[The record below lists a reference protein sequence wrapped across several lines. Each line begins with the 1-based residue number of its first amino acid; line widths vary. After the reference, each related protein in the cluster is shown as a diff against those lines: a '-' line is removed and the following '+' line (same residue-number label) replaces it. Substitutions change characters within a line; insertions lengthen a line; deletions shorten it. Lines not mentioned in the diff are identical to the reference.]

1 MARVDVDAIDG
12 DGLARRGSSRVLRV
26 LKALPMVLLL
36 AVALPVPATAIAAE
50 PLSGYGS
57 EPPRPQPP
65 KTPETAPKPREEGA
79 SPERTEKPKEPER
92 KTATSPSS
100 EEGVKPL
107 NEQERGQ
114 PVAVAV
120 KARTLPAT
128 GFDLRRDVGFGALL
142 MAAGFSILVA
152 QRRRSREHRR

>member
-1 MARVDVDAIDG
+1 MASVDGDAIDG

-26 LKALPMVLLL
+26 LKALPVVLLL
-36 AVALPVPATAIAAE
+36 TFALPVPATAVAAE

-65 KTPETAPKPREEGA
+65 KTSQEKQPTEQTAKPQ
-79 SPERTEKPKEPER
+79 EPER
-92 KTATSPSS
+92 RTATSPSGA

-114 PVAVAV
+114 PVAVSV